1 MVRKDRAQLVLVGA
15 IAIGL
20 VLIAMTT
27 VLNSAVFTENVAR
40 GSADEVAGDVQ
51 EFDRGAIRDV
61 RSVALR
67 VNHADEYWI
76 DGGHTG
82 KSNLSTDVRSN
93 VSSYSDLL
101 AESYA
106 DTGSVYVNVTPQSV
120 GMGTRII
127 QNEDDDFRDDPGLGV
142 GNSAWTPVSDPFLMG
157 WFVMNVDVENVSKT
171 NQFSLELTDSASNVL
186 TISLRQ
192 TSDGALDVRSD
203 INGGS
208 VSDVTCDPVN
218 GRVLLDVADGTSYTG
233 DCTFNSTE
241 QLSPPYSQLEFAD
254 GEHGHGKYDLVV
266 NRSDSSS
273 FDAQPCVSGKEPC
286 RSVAVWSV
294 TFTTHY
300 RTQSIGY
307 TRNHTVEVYD
317 G

>member
-1 MVRKDRAQLVLVGA
+1 MVTRDRAQLVLVGA

-40 GSADEVAGDVQ
+40 GSADDVAGDVE

-67 VNHADEYWI
+67 VNHDYEYQTAP
-76 DGGHTG
+76 GHSGQANLTG
-82 KSNLSTDVRSN
+82 HVKAN

-106 DTGSVYVNVTPQSV
+106 DTGSVYVNVTPHGV

-142 GNSAWTPVSDPFLMG
+142 GNSVWAPVSDPFQIG
-157 WFVMNVDVENVSKT
+157 WFVMNVDVKNVSTT
-171 NQFSLELTDSASNVL
+171 NQFTLELTDSASNVL

-192 TSDGALDVRSD
+192 TSDGDLDVRSD

-208 VSDVTCDPVN
+208 VSDVTCDSVN
-218 GRVLLDVADGTSYTG
+218 GRVLLDIEDGTSYTG

-241 QLSPPYSQLEFAD
+241 QLTPPYTQLEFVD
-254 GEHGHGKYDLVV
+254 GEHGHGKYDLVA
-266 NRSDSSS
+266 NRSDTSS
-273 FDAQPCVSGKEPC
+273 FDAQPCVSGREPC

-307 TRNHTVEVYD
+307 SRNHTVEVYD